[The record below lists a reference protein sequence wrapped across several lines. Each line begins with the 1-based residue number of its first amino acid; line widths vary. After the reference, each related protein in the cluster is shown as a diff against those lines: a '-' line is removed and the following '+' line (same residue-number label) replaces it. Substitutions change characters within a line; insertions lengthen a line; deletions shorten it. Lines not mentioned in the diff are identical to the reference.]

1 MRRFLS
7 AQMTPD
13 EIARLAFAIERED
26 LGLAGGRQDQWAAA
40 FGGLNL
46 MRFQT
51 DGRVDVERA
60 PTDPRVLRELESSLV
75 LYFTGVSRESAAI
88 IDAQTANMRAG
99 SARSL
104 EGLHALKAGAFAM
117 REALLA
123 GDLKRLG
130 ELLDAGW
137 SSKKLTAHNVSSE
150 RIDAVYEAA
159 KTFGVLG
166 GKVSGAGGGGF
177 MMFLVEPRS
186 EEHTSELQ
194 SLMRISY
201 AVICL

>member
-51 DGRVDVERA
+51 DGRVDVEPA
-60 PTDPRVLRELESSLV
+60 PADPRVLRELESSLV

-88 IDAQTANMRAG
+88 IDEQTANMRAG
-99 SARSL
+99 ATRSL
-104 EGLHALKAGAFAM
+104 EGLHALKAGAFAL
-117 REALLA
+117 REALRA
-123 GDLKRLG
+123 GEIGRASCG
-130 ELLDAGW
+130 E
-137 SSKKLTAHNVSSE
+137 
-150 RIDAVYEAA
+150 R
-159 KTFGVLG
+159 VLQYWW
-166 GKVSGAGGGGF
+166 V
-177 MMFLVEPRS
+177 
-186 EEHTSELQ
+186 
-194 SLMRISY
+194 
-201 AVICL
+201 